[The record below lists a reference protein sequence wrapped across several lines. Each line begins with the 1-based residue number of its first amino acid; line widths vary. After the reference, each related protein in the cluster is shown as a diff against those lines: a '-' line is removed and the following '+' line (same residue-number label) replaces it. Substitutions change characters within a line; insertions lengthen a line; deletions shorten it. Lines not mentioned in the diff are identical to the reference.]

1 MAIQLLNIRKFAGPD
16 GPLAKHILG
25 GSRDAT
31 SEVQLGPDGTALAP
45 VVDLLPAVGEE
56 RPYQVRVQ
64 AAKLAIAVARA
75 LPTAGRKPQPCI
87 GVIAAGPPT
96 YGSAEA
102 WDQDRIMAWATQ
114 TVQWF
119 RECAPHAVVTAATLH
134 QDETRPHVHVLAVAR
149 SESGHVGWGRI
160 LPGFGRTLGG
170 GGRRDPQRMREM
182 QSRYHTEV
190 AAPFGLLRD
199 RGDGPHTYALEPDRQ
214 KAELDRAAVGRYS
227 DDYLAAAGPEVR
239 KVAEMGAEVR
249 ALTAQLDGRESRLPP
264 GDAARLAITNS
275 RLRGKVDGL
284 VRSWPTGLEA
294 RLENLEKQVESLTQ
308 ERNAA
313 LATADQATAKVGAD
327 RLTIGRQGR
336 ALAASRQME
345 LALTTELAE
354 VKADWHKL
362 VQAVSAAETALHS
375 LPSPTVWRGQAMSAV
390 AEVVAWVRQYQLPER
405 IRLVLQVVD
414 QMVVALPVVGEHL
427 DRALSALGPVR
438 ALQQEPRPL
447 DPRLP
452 SESRPKPKLP
462 GGRW

>member
-16 GPLAKHILG
+16 GLLAKHVLG

-160 LPGFGRTLGG
+160 LPGFGRDP
-170 GGRRDPQRMREM
+170 GRRQ
-182 QSRYHTEV
+182 
-190 AAPFGLLRD
+190 
-199 RGDGPHTYALEPDRQ
+199 
-214 KAELDRAAVGRYS
+214 
-227 DDYLAAAGPEVR
+227 
-239 KVAEMGAEVR
+239 
-249 ALTAQLDGRESRLPP
+249 PP
-264 GDAARLAITNS
+264 
-275 RLRGKVDGL
+275 
-284 VRSWPTGLEA
+284 
-294 RLENLEKQVESLTQ
+294 
-308 ERNAA
+308 
-313 LATADQATAKVGAD
+313 
-327 RLTIGRQGR
+327 
-336 ALAASRQME
+336 
-345 LALTTELAE
+345 
-354 VKADWHKL
+354 
-362 VQAVSAAETALHS
+362 
-375 LPSPTVWRGQAMSAV
+375 
-390 AEVVAWVRQYQLPER
+390 
-405 IRLVLQVVD
+405 
-414 QMVVALPVVGEHL
+414 
-427 DRALSALGPVR
+427 
-438 ALQQEPRPL
+438 
-447 DPRLP
+447 
-452 SESRPKPKLP
+452 
-462 GGRW
+462 